1 MFTGLVE
8 ALATVR
14 QLRRGSKGA
23 QLTLDVVLGPLV
35 LGESISVNGACLTV
49 SHISDGGFVA
59 DVSAETLKVTT
70 LQSLATGQ
78 QVNVERAMTLGGRLG
93 GHLVM
98 GHVDA
103 VASVTQVEK
112 VGDAQR
118 VTIEPPAK
126 LARYL
131 AAKGSVTLD
140 GVSLT
145 VNRVSKTGSFEVMLV
160 PHTLAET
167 TLEQLRAGQRLNIE
181 VDVLARYA
189 ARLMEAAGVI
199 AAVEPEGQG
208 DSGMGDAGMMAALQ
222 RGGYV

>member
-23 QLTLDVVLGPLV
+23 QLTCDVALGPLV

-49 SHISDGGFVA
+49 SHIDEGGFVA

-70 LQSLATGQ
+70 LHSLTNGQ

-112 VGDAQR
+112 VGEAQR
-118 VTIEPPAK
+118 VTIAPPSK

-131 AAKGSVTLD
+131 ATKGSVALD

-145 VNRVSKTGSFEVMLV
+145 VNQVGQAGSFDVMLV

-167 TLEQLRAGQRLNIE
+167 TLKQLRAGQRLNIE

-199 AAVEPEGQG
+199 AAVEPEGHQ
-208 DSGMGDAGMMAALQ
+208 DAGMMAALQ